1 MKWLWRKICNFF
13 TWYPRLYKGRR
24 WYTKVMI
31 AFVSMV
37 VGLVVYL
44 GMVDMNFLWLFGD
57 SPGFYSIMHPPQS
70 EASEIYSADGK
81 LIGKFYNE
89 NRSPVKYEDI
99 SPVFWKALIDT
110 EDERYFSHHGI
121 DYLGLAGAVKDAI
134 VHEARGAS
142 TITQQLAKNLFHVRT
157 QYSTGLLGKVP
168 GLRIIVMKSKEWIL
182 ATKLELV
189 YNKQEILTMYANTV
203 EFGPN
208 VYGIKTAAKV
218 YFKTTPAELT
228 TEQAAL
234 LVGMLKATTYYN
246 PVTNPDRSLERRNV
260 VLHNM
265 YQHGDLERTAYDS
278 LRLEP
283 MKLTYTPEA
292 ATEGYAP
299 YFKAAVAHH
308 LSDWCKDYGYDL
320 YNSGLKIYTTLDS
333 KMQRYAEQSVKEHM
347 RTLQQS
353 FNAHWGQE
361 VPWRDEKGKVIP
373 HFIEDIAKKLPL
385 YKELEERFPRHPDSI
400 MYYLNKPHTVTLWS
414 YDRGRYEARMSTL
427 DSIRHMVKYLHSGFI
442 AMEPQ
447 TGEVKAWVG
456 DIDYNTWN
464 YDKVTAKR
472 QSGSTFKL
480 FVYTE
485 AMNQGLTPCDKRRDE
500 PVVVP
505 VVYGSRDVVEWKPE
519 NSGGHFSYDSI
530 PLKDAFARSLN
541 SIAVR
546 LSQEMGIR
554 NIIRTAKDMG
564 VTSELSTHPS
574 MALGSS
580 DVTLYE
586 MATAYSTIAND
597 GKCHKPVLVTR
608 ILDRDGKEIYVG
620 NDEQPRA
627 LPYKTA
633 YLMQQMLMG
642 GVKNPR
648 GTSRSMTTYISDQM
662 TDIGGKTGTTNNHSD
677 AWFMGVTP
685 KLVVG
690 AWVGGEYRSIH
701 FRTGAL
707 GTGGRAALPICG
719 RFLRLVLG
727 DRAYKKYQGR
737 FMIPKGEEVQT
748 EWYDCSITYTRPAE
762 SDTLYYHEGDPDYD
776 EPLYDAYGN
785 PVQGIM
791 PYDEYDERDIYRQYG
806 IPSDE
811 PPIEKEERDTRR
823 NDKRPPTEGVE
834 PQEIQY
840 KDL

>member
-1 MKWLWRKICNFF
+1 MKWLWHKICNFF

-44 GMVDMNFLWLFGD
+44 GMVDINFLWLFGD
-57 SPGFYSIMHPPQS
+57 SPGIYSIMHPPTS
-70 EASEIYSADGK
+70 EASELYSADGK

-89 NRSPVKYEDI
+89 NRSPVDYEDI

-121 DYLGLAGAVKDAI
+121 DYIGLLGAIKDA
-134 VHEARGAS
+134 VFREARGAS

-182 ATKLELV
+182 ATKLEFI
-189 YNKQEILTMYANTV
+189 YNKQEILNMYANTV

-218 YFKTTPAELT
+218 YFNTTPSELT

-234 LVGMLKATTYYN
+234 LVGMLKATTFYN
-246 PVTNPDRSLERRNV
+246 PVIYPDRSLSRRNV

-265 YQHGDLERTAYDS
+265 LTQGDLDRATYDS
-278 LRLEP
+278 LSAEP
-283 MKLTYTPEA
+283 LKLSYTPEA
-292 ATEGYAP
+292 ATQGYAP
-299 YFKAAVAHH
+299 YFKAAVASH

-333 KMQRYAEQSVKEHM
+333 KMQRYAEQSVNQHM
-347 RTLQQS
+347 RTLQQN

-361 VPWRDEKGKVIP
+361 TPWRDEKGKVIP
-373 HFIEDIAKKLPL
+373 HFIEDIAKKLPI
-385 YKELEERFPRHPDSI
+385 YRTLEERFPRQPDSI
-400 MYYLNKPHTVTLWS
+400 MHYLNKPHKVTLWS
-414 YDRGRYEARMSTL
+414 YDRGRYEAHMSTL
-427 DSIRHMVKYLHSGFI
+427 DSIRHMVKYLHSSFI

-500 PVVVP
+500 QVVVP
-505 VVYGSRDVVEWKPE
+505 VVYSNREVVEWKPE
-519 NSGGHFSYDSI
+519 NAGGHFSGDSI

-554 NIIRTAKDMG
+554 NIIRTARDMG

-580 DVTLYE
+580 DVTLFE

-597 GKCHKPVLVTR
+597 GRCHKPVLVTR

-620 NDEQPRA
+620 NEEQPRA

-648 GTSRSMTTYISDQM
+648 GTSRSITTYISDQM
-662 TDIGGKTGTTNNHSD
+662 TDVGGKTGTTNNNSD

-701 FRTGAL
+701 FRSGAL
-707 GTGGRAALPICG
+707 GQGSRAALPICG

-727 DRAYKKYQGR
+727 DSNYKKYRGR
-737 FMIPKGEEVQT
+737 FMIPKGEEVST
-748 EWYDCSITYTRPAE
+748 EWYDCNITYTRPLEPDSA
-762 SDTLYYHEGDPDYD
+762 YYPEGDPSYD
-776 EPLYDAYGN
+776 EQLYDAYGN
-785 PVQGIM
+785 PVEGIP
-791 PYDEYDERDIYRQYG
+791 PYDEYDENDLYREYG
-806 IPSDE
+806 IPPGE
-811 PPIEKEERDTRR
+811 APMKESGPENRKS
-823 NDKRPPTEGVE
+823 DKRPPVESTEPV
-834 PQEIQY
+834 EIQIR
-840 KDL
+840 DL